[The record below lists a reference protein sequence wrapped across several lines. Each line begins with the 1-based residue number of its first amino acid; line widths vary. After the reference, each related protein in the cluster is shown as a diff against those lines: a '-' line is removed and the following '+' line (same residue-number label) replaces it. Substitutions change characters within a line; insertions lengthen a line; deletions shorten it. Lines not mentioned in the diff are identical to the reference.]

1 MRTSKKAVSASA
13 SQNNASSAAA
23 TKNQVK
29 QLTYLEMR
37 KESQQDRDERDLQYE
52 VENNLDILMGD
63 IRATSRSLNQAQRE
77 RINHLQTK
85 SVNWSELA
93 AHDAK
98 IAGYE
103 KGLAT
108 LKEYRSIYFPNW
120 QDMVTEA

>member
-1 MRTSKKAVSASA
+1 
-13 SQNNASSAAA
+13 
-23 TKNQVK
+23 
-29 QLTYLEMR
+29 MR

-77 RINHLQTK
+77 RISYLQTT
-85 SVNWSELA
+85 SVNWSALA

-108 LKEYRSIYFPNW
+108 LKEYRDCYFPNW
-120 QDMVTEA
+120 KEMATEE

>member
-1 MRTSKKAVSASA
+1 MRTSKKASASA
-13 SQNNASSAAA
+13 QNNASSANG
-23 TKNQVK
+23 TTNQSRP
-29 QLTYLEMR
+29 LTYLQIQQ
-37 KESQQDRDERDLQYE
+37 ESQQDRDERELQYE
-52 VENNLDILMGD
+52 VENNLDNLMAD

-77 RINHLQTK
+77 RISYLQT
-85 SVNWSELA
+85 SNVSWSALA

-108 LKEYRSIYFPNW
+108 LKEYREIYFPNW

>member
-1 MRTSKKAVSASA
+1 
-13 SQNNASSAAA
+13 
-23 TKNQVK
+23 
-29 QLTYLEMR
+29 MR
-37 KESQQDRDERDLQYE
+37 KESQNDRDDRDLQYE
-52 VENNLDILMGD
+52 VENNLDNLMAD

-77 RINHLQTK
+77 RISYLQTT
-85 SVNWSELA
+85 SVDWSALA

-108 LKEYRSIYFPNW
+108 LKEYRETYFPNW